1 MNFVFKCP
9 HCGMRKPCQ
18 DYDLGKKYNCSEC
31 LREVVITFPQDDVP
45 QPAIQL
51 DTEDAGKNYLSPHTS
66 NWDEKYKD
74 IGNEPQ
80 NGKAANIREPL
91 TIPKE
96 FWKYAVFIYLALIII
111 SYIIAWNTG
120 IDAFYIAPI
129 VLSLIFVCPVLL
141 LGLIAFSP
149 VIFGV
154 VSGIIVLLILMK
166 ASLTDILLINLISRI
181 DKKR

>member
-1 MNFVFKCP
+1 
-9 HCGMRKPCQ
+9 MRKACQ

-31 LREVVITFPQDDVP
+31 FREVVITFPQDDVP

-51 DTEDAGKNYLSPHTS
+51 DTEDAGKNYLSQHTS

-74 IGNEPQ
+74 IGNEPK

-96 FWKYAVFIYLALIII
+96 FWKYAVFIYLALMII

-129 VLSLIFVCPVLL
+129 ILSLLLLCPVLL
-141 LGLIAFSP
+141 LCLIAFSP
-149 VIFGV
+149 VIIGV
-154 VSGIIVLLILMK
+154 ASGIIMLLILMK

>member
-9 HCGMRKPCQ
+9 HCGMRKACQ

-51 DTEDAGKNYLSPHTS
+51 DNEDYEKKYLPQHTS
-66 NWDEKYKD
+66 SWDEKYKD
-74 IGNEPQ
+74 IGNEPK
-80 NGKAANIREPL
+80 NGKAANIRDPL

-96 FWKYAVFIYLALIII
+96 FWEYAVFIYLALIII

-120 IDAFYIAPI
+120 IVAFYIAPI
-129 VLSLIFVCPVLL
+129 ILSLILVCPVLL

-149 VIFGV
+149 VIIGV
-154 VSGIIVLLILMK
+154 VSGIIMLLILMK
-166 ASLTDILLINLISRI
+166 VSLTDILLINLISRI

>member
-1 MNFVFKCP
+1 
-9 HCGMRKPCQ
+9 MRKACQ

-51 DTEDAGKNYLSPHTS
+51 DNEDAGKNYLSQHTS

-74 IGNEPQ
+74 IGNEPK

-96 FWKYAVFIYLALIII
+96 FWKYAVFIYLALMII

-129 VLSLIFVCPVLL
+129 ILSLLLLCPVLL

-149 VIFGV
+149 VIIGV
-154 VSGIIVLLILMK
+154 ASGIIMLLILMK